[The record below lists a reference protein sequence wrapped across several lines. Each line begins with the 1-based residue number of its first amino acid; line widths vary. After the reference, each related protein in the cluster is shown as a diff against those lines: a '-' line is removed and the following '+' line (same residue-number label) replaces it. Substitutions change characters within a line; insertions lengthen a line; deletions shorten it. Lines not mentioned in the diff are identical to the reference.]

1 MRVFTA
7 SFLALFLLGGVAL
20 GAWSGTTVDK
30 TIVDS
35 DGDKRLEYGPGEDY
49 TVREDL
55 GIANPKRTKT
65 RTPIFDPFIQLSD
78 LHGIDEES
86 PARIEQYDAELGEL
100 GVKGGYRPQESLM
113 SQTADAAVR
122 RANWVRSPVT
132 SRSPS
137 LAIVTGD
144 SSDNSQENETEDY
157 INVLS
162 GNRFNPDSGDP
173 SFRPSPLCF
182 PIFYP
187 TDLYQGVRGDG
198 VWYEPDSSEPGEDG
212 LGYSPSDGV
221 RDFPG
226 LFEKA
231 NTTFTPK
238 GLRFPWLAV
247 PGNHDGLV
255 QGNVPKSDFLE
266 GAALSCWKMFA
277 GPTHIVQPDPKRHL
291 VSSQEWIEKHLADG
305 DGHGFDPKQ
314 PDIGYHS
321 VSKPDGMRLIGLE
334 SVNENGLSEGNI
346 DDTQFQW
353 LDNELLEAEKAGET
367 VVVYAH
373 HSLESMNNTVGGGSV
388 HCGLIEQ
395 GGACAQHESLEALF
409 YRSPSV
415 VAYVAGHEH
424 NNRIDPRQEDGGEG
438 NFWEVVLAS
447 EVDWP
452 QQGGMVEI
460 FNNNDGTFSIFRTIL
475 DQAGK
480 PDPGDNPDLDNP
492 WTRTLTLASISREIS
507 FNEPQAS
514 MGGAG
519 TLADRNV
526 ELIVT
531 R

>member
-1 MRVFTA
+1 MKIRK
-7 SFLALFLLGGVAL
+7 L
-20 GAWSGTTVDK
+20 
-30 TIVDS
+30 
-35 DGDKRLEYGPGEDY
+35 DKRIED
-49 TVREDL
+49 R
-55 GIANPKRTKT
+55 RTGF
-65 RTPIFDPFIQLSD
+65 RSI
-78 LHGIDEES
+78 
-86 PARIEQYDAELGEL
+86 RI
-100 GVKGGYRPQESLM
+100 GGAQ
-113 SQTADAAVR
+113 
-122 RANWVRSPVT
+122 
-132 SRSPS
+132 
-137 LAIVTGD
+137 I
-144 SSDNSQENETEDY
+144 
-157 INVLS
+157 
-162 GNRFNPDSGDP
+162 
-173 SFRPSPLCF
+173 
-182 PIFYP
+182 
-187 TDLYQGVRGDG
+187 
-198 VWYEPDSSEPGEDG
+198 
-212 LGYSPSDGV
+212 
-221 RDFPG
+221 
-226 LFEKA
+226 
-231 NTTFTPK
+231 
-238 GLRFPWLAV
+238 
-247 PGNHDGLV
+247 
-255 QGNVPKSDFLE
+255 
-266 GAALSCWKMFA
+266 
-277 GPTHIVQPDPKRHL
+277 
-291 VSSQEWIEKHLADG
+291 
-305 DGHGFDPKQ
+305 
-314 PDIGYHS
+314 
-321 VSKPDGMRLIGLE
+321 
-334 SVNENGLSEGNI
+334 
-346 DDTQFQW
+346 QW

-395 GGACAQHESLEALF
+395 GGACAQQESLEALF